1 MDINKFVQRSKRN
14 TCISNALFMSHSCKG
29 TSRINLETDVI
40 TRLNQHNHGIEDYN
54 TDVYELKTECKNNT
68 KNSKRNI
75 RKVFDDRTRMDPHAC
90 EISFREC
97 ESAMY
102 RARRTIQPII
112 PLNAQEFSDMLSTTS
127 YGEHHHKST
136 VRCGEATGV
145 IFFSNQMTALLAE
158 ITNVQFDGTSFT
170 VPRQFSQLWTIFDLS
185 EGTLYLQFI
194 A

>member
-90 EISFREC
+90 EISFSLLFLANSHNSGRSLICRKAHFTCNSLPNEAKSQELYQAVLEKLREKNPHFQPQV
-97 ESAMY
+97 AM
-102 RARRTIQPII
+102 
-112 PLNAQEFSDMLSTTS
+112 SDW
-127 YGEHHHKST
+127 EH
-136 VRCGEATGV
+136 A
-145 IFFSNQMTALLAE
+145 
-158 ITNVQFDGTSFT
+158 
-170 VPRQFSQLWTIFDLS
+170 
-185 EGTLYLQFI
+185 
-194 A
+194 